1 MVVVGIVIASLL
13 GGLVAWLLYRRARGA
28 GKPRTL
34 LPARGI
40 AAAIKARGGPAS
52 LPDAARA
59 ELANNLVTERLWRL
73 AFAAAPAPAPAPELL
88 EPAHVRIRDAV
99 LAVLQSETL
108 DPKYFPRRPTLMP
121 QLLHAMDDPHS
132 ATDKLS
138 RIVAHDPVLASDVLR
153 LANSPIYRTSPAPI
167 ETIQRAI
174 VVLGADALRG
184 LVATAMLQPVFRA
197 TRSNFPR
204 FPRMLWERTERA
216 ARAAELYALEALPQ
230 DRFEAQL
237 LILLSALGPLVVYG
251 ATLEVYS
258 QRPRLTPNPA
268 LFVSLTAA
276 LGPQVS
282 LRIAQHW
289 ETSPRLVAAI
299 ERSPGEALTMALCA
313 GELLG
318 TLSLL
323 QTQNVITADEGLATA
338 SDIGLADTLVAPIWE
353 RLTSSQ

>member
-13 GGLVAWLLYRRARGA
+13 GCGLAAWLIQRAR
-28 GKPRTL
+28 KPRTL
-34 LPARGI
+34 LPQRGF
-40 AAAIKARGGPAS
+40 AAS
-52 LPDAARA
+52 LKSQGAGPTTVPDSARA

-73 AFAAAPAPAPAPELL
+73 AFAAAPEAQIL
-88 EPAHVRIRDAV
+88 EPAHARVRDAV
-99 LAVLQSETL
+99 LTILKADTL

-121 QLLHAMDDPHS
+121 QLLRAMDDPSS

-138 RIVAHDPVLASDVLR
+138 RVIAHDPVLTSDVLR
-153 LANSPIYRTSPAPI
+153 LANSALYRTSPAPI

-174 VVLGADALRG
+174 VVLGVDALRG

-216 ARAAELYALEALPQ
+216 ARAAELYALKAMPQ

-251 ATLEVYS
+251 ATLDVYA
-258 QRPRLTPNPA
+258 QRPRLTPNPT

-299 ERSPGEALTMALCA
+299 ERSQGEALTMALCA

-323 QTQNVITADEGLATA
+323 QTQSVITADEALATA
-338 SDIGLADTLVAPIWE
+338 KDIGLAETTMAPIWE
-353 RLTSSQ
+353 RLTSDQ

>member
-1 MVVVGIVIASLL
+1 MVVVGIVIAILL
-13 GGLVAWLLYRRARGA
+13 GGGLAAWLILRAR
-28 GKPRTL
+28 KPRTL
-34 LPARGI
+34 LPPRGFAASKKSQ
-40 AAAIKARGGPAS
+40 AAASATA
-52 LPDAARA
+52 PDSARA

-73 AFAAAPAPAPAPELL
+73 AFAATAETEPL
-88 EPAHVRIRDAV
+88 EAAHARVRDAV
-99 LAVLQSETL
+99 CAVLEADTP

-121 QLLHAMDDPHS
+121 QLLRAVDDPRS
-132 ATDKLS
+132 APDKLS
-138 RIVAHDPVLASDVLR
+138 RIVAHDPVLTSDVLR

-174 VVLGADALRG
+174 VVLGVDALRG

-216 ARAAELYALEALPQ
+216 ARAAELYALKAVPQ

-251 ATLEVYS
+251 ATLDVYS

-268 LFVSLTAA
+268 LFVALTAA
-276 LGPQVS
+276 LGQQVS
-282 LRIAQHW
+282 LRIAQDW

-299 ERSPGEALTMALCA
+299 ERAPGEALTMALCA

-323 QTQNVITADEGLATA
+323 QTQSVISADEALATA
-338 SDIGLADTLVAPIWE
+338 KDIGLAETIVAPIWE
-353 RLTSSQ
+353 RLTSGQ